1 MLIARKKTRWA
12 IYFDTSV
19 LVLLALA
26 VPLSLFQGH
35 LAKDFRPFFWVVLC
49 ALIGAA
55 LLSFRFTRRREDRV
69 IVRELWR
76 NTSFTVTPATRIS
89 AKYCSDVRSIR
100 PSPKY
105 VFRVVDADGTMA
117 DIGTAVLNFDTTSAD
132 MGRRLASVLDI
143 PLDDDAPGA
152 GGGHPDGP
160 VVKVETKAES
170 KGLEDRVTGWV
181 RRHWLLSI
189 GGSLALF
196 LTYLHLAGG
205 VEMRTPAQID
215 MPCAGYGYH
224 ARIRFGA
231 FTRIDGDVSGQVNPG
246 NSEISVWDNSRR
258 CWARRIVSV
267 DFGHRLSV
275 DCAWVL
281 ASSDCLTGDP

>member
-1 MLIARKKTRWA
+1 MLITRKKTRWA
-12 IYFDTSV
+12 LYCPSALPPFLVLTL
-19 LVLLALA
+19 LVLLFPSVHIGKDSQHMLWLA
-26 VPLSLFQGH
+26 FCGLLGGTILTARVACRLDDH
-35 LAKDFRPFFWVVLC
+35 VVVRD
-49 ALIGAA
+49 
-55 LLSFRFTRRREDRV
+55 LLST
-69 IVRELWR
+69 
-76 NTSFTVTPATRIS
+76 TSILITPSTRIS
-89 AKYCSDVRSIR
+89 AKLECSPHSARSE
-100 PSPKY
+100 PSYSFRIVGPDDKMAELGKAWY
-105 VFRVVDADGTMA
+105 VFG
-117 DIGTAVLNFDTTSAD
+117 SPAD
-132 MGRRLASVLDI
+132 MGRRLSSVLDI

-152 GGGHPDGP
+152 GGGQPGGP
-160 VVKVETKAES
+160 VVKVETKAEP

-205 VEMRTPAQID
+205 VEMRAPAQID
-215 MPCAGYGYH
+215 MPCAGHGYH

-267 DFGHRLSV
+267 ELGHRQRV

>member
-19 LVLLALA
+19 LVLLAIT
-26 VPLSLFQGH
+26 VPLSLFRGH

-69 IVRELWR
+69 IVRELWG
-76 NTSFTVTPATRIS
+76 NTSFAVTPATRIS
-89 AKYCSDVRSIR
+89 AKYYSDVRSIR

-117 DIGTAVLNFDTTSAD
+117 DIGTAVLNFDTTPAD
-132 MGRRLASVLDI
+132 MGRRLALVLDI

-152 GGGHPDGP
+152 GVGQPGGS
-160 VVKVETKAES
+160 VVKVETKAEP

-205 VEMRTPAQID
+205 VEMRAPAQID
-215 MPCAGYGYH
+215 MPCAGHGYH

-267 DFGHRLSV
+267 ELGHRQRV

>member
-49 ALIGAA
+49 ALIGVV

-76 NTSFTVTPATRIS
+76 NTAFAVTPATRIS
-89 AKYCSDVRSIR
+89 AEYYSDVRSIR

-117 DIGTAVLNFDTTSAD
+117 DIGTAVLNFDTTPAD

-152 GGGHPDGP
+152 GGGQPDGP
-160 VVKVETKAES
+160 IVKVETKAES
-170 KGLEDRVTGWV
+170 KGLEDRVTGWI

-189 GGSLALF
+189 GGGLALF
-196 LTYLHLAGG
+196 LAYLHLAGG
-205 VEMRTPAQID
+205 VETKPHAQID
-215 MPCAGYGYH
+215 MPCAGHGYH
-224 ARIRFGA
+224 ARLHFGS
-231 FTRIDGDVSGQVNPG
+231 FTRIDGNVSGDVNPG
-246 NSEISVWDNSRR
+246 NSEISVWDESRR

-267 DFGHRLSV
+267 ELGHRQRV

-281 ASSDCLTGDP
+281 ASSDCHAGDP